1 MSKVPKIINQVI
13 IVDGGE
19 LPPKLPDGFQKAM
32 DSFKQINSKYEHR
45 VFSEIDCK
53 KYIKKQ
59 FNKRYLRLFNTLIP
73 YAFKVDF
80 FRLLVLYKEGGWYCD
95 ARQVCL
101 QPLDKLASS
110 GHEFYAAFSKPP
122 HNRDCIQNSFIGC
135 TPEHPIIKKT
145 IDILC
150 WNIENKHYGIDC
162 IYPTGPGALM
172 NGAIDYI
179 RQNPQKCNMG
189 QMLSKENTTTIDY
202 YIFNNEIY
210 IKNKYNDAEG
220 ADNSDI
226 KGTNH
231 YGVLWRNWQAYAPDI
246 PPLQDSKIES

>member
-1 MSKVPKIINQVI
+1 MIPKKIHQILI
-13 IVDGGE
+13 LDGMKI
-19 LPPKLPDGFQKAM
+19 PDKLPKNFEKALESYKTLNPM
-32 DSFKQINSKYEHR
+32 YEYTVYSGENIR
-45 VFSEIDCK
+45 VF
-53 KYIKKQ
+53 IKK
-59 FNKRYLRLFNTLIP
+59 NYSKRFLKFFDTLVP
-73 YAFKVDF
+73 YAFKCDF
-80 FRLLVLYKEGGWYCD
+80 ARLLVLNKEGGWYCD

-122 HNRDCIQNSFIGC
+122 HNRDCIANAFIGC
-135 TPEHPIIKKT
+135 PPNHPIIKKT

-172 NGAIDYI
+172 NGAIDYL
-179 RQNPQKCNMG
+179 RQFSNKCNMG
-189 QMLSKENTTTIDY
+189 QILSKEGEVGEY

-210 IKNKYNDAEG
+210 IKSKYNDAEG
-220 ADNSDI
+220 ADNSDL

-246 PPLQDSKIES
+246 PPPQDSKIES